1 MRRIHRNTEL
11 ERRIQERMET
21 RLSARY
27 ERTLRSE
34 LRSAANDAAA
44 EYARSGILESAVRVH
59 DKAVE
64 RALMAMYE
72 SAFLMTG
79 DRMLDAIQDATGKSY
94 RRHETKDAADVYQAA
109 LTSFVRRWTAR
120 KVVQISSTTVKL
132 LSGVVESGIEQGLS
146 VIEIGKLI
154 RQKGSEFA
162 GYRANL
168 IARTEIHSAAQAGSL
183 AAAQSS
189 EQVIMKEWIHVQD
202 DRVRDG
208 DNDDFDHTR
217 VEPVPKNEP
226 FIVDGEEL
234 MHPGDPRGSAG
245 NIINCRCAMTYM
257 V

>member
-1 MRRIHRNTEL
+1 MKRIHRNTEL

-21 RLSARY
+21 RLAAGY
-27 ERTLRSE
+27 ERRLRTE
-34 LRSAANDAAA
+34 LRGAANDAAA
-44 EYARSGILESAVRVH
+44 EYARSGMLESAIRAH
-59 DKAVE
+59 DAAIE

-72 SAFLMTG
+72 AAFLMTG

-109 LTSFVRRWTAR
+109 LTAFVRRWTAR
-120 KVVQISSTTVKL
+120 KVVQISSTTVSM
-132 LSGVVESGIEQGLS
+132 LSRVVQDGIEQGLT
-146 VIEIGKLI
+146 VIEIGKAI

-168 IARTEIHSAAQAGSL
+168 IARTEIHSASQAGSL

-189 EQVIMKEWIHVQD
+189 EQVIMKEWIDVGD

-208 DNDDFDHTR
+208 DNEDFNHR
-217 VEPVPKNEP
+217 NVEPVPKNQP
-226 FIVDGEEL
+226 FNVDGEEL